1 VEGWWIWQDDEEV
14 DFWKEYSG
22 IAKIGIDASKVS
34 MNINEDVITI
44 SIPEAKILSI
54 DIVDD
59 SLSETYVKSKYKDK
73 ITSKKVA
80 EAIDNSQNDIQET
93 IKNNTSLL
101 SNAQER
107 AKKLIQNHIDKI
119 SKISGVEYKVEW
131 ITIPDSSEGGSN

>member
-14 DFWKEYSG
+14 EFWKEYSG
-22 IAKIGIDASKVS
+22 IAKIGIDMSKVS

-101 SNAQER
+101 ANAQER
-107 AKKLIQNHIDKI
+107 AKKLIENYIDKI
-119 SKISGVEYKVEW
+119 SEISGVEYKIEW
-131 ITIPDSSEGGSN
+131 VTISDSSAGGSN